1 MNYDDISFKDRQL
14 QNNIN
19 LALKEYDSITQKISG
34 SKGGL
39 NKYLNNG
46 YQYQTP
52 SRYNFTRISPFISS
66 KKREYPNQH
75 SFRGNYNGG
84 QMHISYLNNNG
95 TNDLIEE
102 FKETL
107 EKSQIIKDDLLKM
120 KINNGLTRKYKNKKY
135 NYLNKNKINS
145 SYKYLPVNKDEENA
159 FEEEKSSTSNGG
171 TTMEY
176 ISKRDNIF
184 KENNKININKKKGNK
199 SSKKN
204 DFEKS
209 KLESTEKDLIN
220 KYQAIKKENRI
231 LELEIKNYKNLANQ
245 YLNFGQNYKNN
256 FTNKYSQ
263 KIINELEQTLQQ
275 NIQNNCNIIDTILK
289 IQKNNQSL
297 SSKIEILSDKMNI
310 NLKKI
315 EQRNRKYAEIQH
327 TNEEN
332 EHQLTD
338 LEDKKNALLLELES
352 QKISMLK
359 LKYQEN
365 NLNLLNESNK
375 KVLNDKEE
383 HILKLKNTINL
394 YQKLNN
400 NKKQDK
406 LSIDFNN
413 NIKVFD
419 TQINN
424 LKLELNKLLSER
436 KKIIISNSTLQS
448 QLFNSKSNNVEN
460 NKELQLNNQ
469 LNYLQ
474 MENKQ
479 KMDSLKEKENQL
491 EMLKNEI
498 DLLTT
503 SIKNDSQLDKNKKMK
518 INNLINVIESPN
530 NNNNYEEQN
539 INDQIQKASD
549 LNVQK
554 YNEIETIC
562 KEYLNKENEKN
573 ELIKLL
579 ESQINQKG
587 SNQLNQI
594 IQRQPQIMGINSINE
609 LTLNDE
615 IEKLDNINYNNNQE
629 LLNMNPNINDIN
641 YMNNYDGIPLIE
653 NDENMLNTKNAQNNL
668 EGNYDINNEEY
679 LDMNQNNFA
688 NNVGNFMNENN
699 QYTEK
704 ELINNL
710 NEEEQEQVQEQYGN
724 EMTDIKELKEDDE
737 NYIQDQVYDK
747 NNIDINELEYINEES
762 EDIENINNND
772 INDNLNNNILQT
784 KGSQEEVINP
794 DKDN

>member
-1 MNYDDISFKDRQL
+1 M
-14 QNNIN
+14 
-19 LALKEYDSITQKISG
+19 T
-34 SKGGL
+34 
-39 NKYLNNG
+39 
-46 YQYQTP
+46 
-52 SRYNFTRISPFISS
+52 
-66 KKREYPNQH
+66 
-75 SFRGNYNGG
+75 
-84 QMHISYLNNNG
+84 
-95 TNDLIEE
+95 
-102 FKETL
+102 
-107 EKSQIIKDDLLKM
+107 
-120 KINNGLTRKYKNKKY
+120 
-135 NYLNKNKINS
+135 
-145 SYKYLPVNKDEENA
+145 
-159 FEEEKSSTSNGG
+159 
-171 TTMEY
+171 
-176 ISKRDNIF
+176 
-184 KENNKININKKKGNK
+184 
-199 SSKKN
+199 
-204 DFEKS
+204 
-209 KLESTEKDLIN
+209 
-220 KYQAIKKENRI
+220 
-231 LELEIKNYKNLANQ
+231 
-245 YLNFGQNYKNN
+245 
-256 FTNKYSQ
+256 
-263 KIINELEQTLQQ
+263 
-275 NIQNNCNIIDTILK
+275 
-289 IQKNNQSL
+289 
-297 SSKIEILSDKMNI
+297 
-310 NLKKI
+310 
-315 EQRNRKYAEIQH
+315 
-327 TNEEN
+327 
-332 EHQLTD
+332 
-338 LEDKKNALLLELES
+338 
-352 QKISMLK
+352 
-359 LKYQEN
+359 
-365 NLNLLNESNK
+365 
-375 KVLNDKEE
+375 KEE

-400 NKKQDK
+400 NKKQEK
-406 LSIDFNN
+406 LSIDFNNN

-539 INDQIQKASD
+539 INDQIQKASE

-579 ESQINQKG
+579 ESQINHKG

-594 IQRQPQIMGINSINE
+594 IQRQPQITGINSINE

-615 IEKLDNINYNNNQE
+615 IEKLDNINYNNNKE

-688 NNVGNFMNENN
+688 NNVGNFI
-699 QYTEK
+699 Y
-704 ELINNL
+704 
-710 NEEEQEQVQEQYGN
+710 
-724 EMTDIKELKEDDE
+724 
-737 NYIQDQVYDK
+737 
-747 NNIDINELEYINEES
+747 ES
-762 EDIENINNND
+762 
-772 INDNLNNNILQT
+772 
-784 KGSQEEVINP
+784 K
-794 DKDN
+794 